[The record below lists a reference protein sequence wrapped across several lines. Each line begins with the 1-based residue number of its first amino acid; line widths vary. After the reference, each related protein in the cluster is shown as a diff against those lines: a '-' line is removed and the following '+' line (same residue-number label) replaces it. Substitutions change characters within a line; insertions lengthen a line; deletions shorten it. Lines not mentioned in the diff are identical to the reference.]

1 MTVKKLS
8 FILFLVCLASVTVL
22 SLIPSPPKLPGSFE
36 YIDKAEHA
44 AAYAVL
50 SMLLLMSLPEFRK
63 KITGV
68 LVCVLM
74 LAGYGILMEF
84 IQSFTGRSPE
94 LADFAAD
101 LAGIVL
107 GLIAKILLTRVI
119 RTGT

>member
-1 MTVKKLS
+1 
-8 FILFLVCLASVTVL
+8 
-22 SLIPSPPKLPGSFE
+22 
-36 YIDKAEHA
+36 
-44 AAYAVL
+44 
-50 SMLLLMSLPEFRK
+50 MLLLISLPEFRK

-74 LAGYGILMEF
+74 LAGYGILIEF

-107 GLIAKILLTRVI
+107 GILAAFLPKQSD
-119 RTGT
+119 